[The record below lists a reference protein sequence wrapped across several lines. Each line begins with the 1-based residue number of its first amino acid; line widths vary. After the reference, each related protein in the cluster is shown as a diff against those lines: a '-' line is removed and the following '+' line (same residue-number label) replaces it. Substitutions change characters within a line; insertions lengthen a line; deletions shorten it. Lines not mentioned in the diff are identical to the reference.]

1 MIFKGFCSNEIFP
14 ELSVGILPISVRKW
28 TENCIILCKR
38 LIIVNASFFFPPLS
52 LLFHLWFVR
61 AGYGSESEADE
72 EAATVT
78 LSSDIGRVNR
88 ASTKSAVRL
97 QEVGPRMTLQL
108 VRVEKGLCSGEVL
121 FSEYGTLS

>member
-1 MIFKGFCSNEIFP
+1 M
-14 ELSVGILPISVRKW
+14 LPFV
-28 TENCIILCKR
+28 
-38 LIIVNASFFFPPLS
+38 FS

-72 EAATVT
+72 EAAMVT

-88 ASTKSAVRL
+88 ASMKSAVKL

-108 VRVEKGLCSGEVL
+108 VKVEKGLCSGEVL
-121 FSEYGTLS
+121 FSEYGTSSYTVNVVN